1 MAAGRAPPSGCGD
14 RGKQGN
20 SVIYSMASPE
30 MAELPAVAR
39 TILAGLLTDQVG
51 LLKDLRT
58 SARTAARA
66 TR

>member
-1 MAAGRAPPSGCGD
+1 M
-14 RGKQGN
+14 
-20 SVIYSMASPE
+20 IYSMASPE
-30 MAELPAVAR
+30 MVELPAVAR